1 MVDAQSAYPALM
13 PWSDPG
19 RLSVVAGTAS
29 EGGARPA
36 RLDRLPRS
44 PGSAEASAS
53 TPRHY
58 ETSLSLLEHAARA
71 LEILYERRDQLEAS
85 LEEVSSQAEA
95 AVVAAHAKVM
105 DWQNLASSL
114 KTDKQDLER
123 RLAAMQHRAES
134 AEARLDAERSRAD
147 AAERQVSEALGQS
160 EGLQSK
166 IISAFG
172 LGSNAHKALLVAV
185 DQGRLR

>member
-29 EGGARPA
+29 EAGARPA
-36 RLDRLPRS
+36 RLDKLAR
-44 PGSAEASAS
+44 PGPADAPPL

-114 KTDKQDLER
+114 KNDKQDLER
-123 RLAAMQHRAES
+123 RLAAMQQRAES
-134 AEARLDAERSRAD
+134 AEVRLDAERSRAD
-147 AAERQVSEALGQS
+147 AAERQVAEALGQS

-185 DQGRLR
+185 DQSRLR